1 MPPKS
6 SPAASKTEYAR
17 YLVLVYCVLGHAPFA
32 LMSDTM
38 IPEVFPDMKLES
50 CPRRGPCTPTLEA
63 TVATIYFEVIFGF
76 VLMFS
81 AVIAIPGKNGPLAAM
96 GAVALT
102 MGKHIIV
109 NGLIPPPPVMV
120 MVAGTAAAI
129 QFAPGEWGKRAFV
142 GFCVLNAFT
151 FVTNPLMVL
160 QLSLIHI

>member
-6 SPAASKTEYAR
+6 SPAASKTEYAK

-76 VLMFS
+76 VLMLDIHTFILR
-81 AVIAIPGKNGPLAAM
+81 ANRALATYKAN
-96 GAVALT
+96 L
-102 MGKHIIV
+102 
-109 NGLIPPPPVMV
+109 LIK
-120 MVAGTAAAI
+120 T
-129 QFAPGEWGKRAFV
+129 
-142 GFCVLNAFT
+142 VL
-151 FVTNPLMVL
+151 
-160 QLSLIHI
+160 

>member
-1 MPPKS
+1 MNSVSRQAAHTFCAHMPPKS
-6 SPAASKTEYAR
+6 SPAASKTEYAK

-81 AVIAIPGKNGPLAAM
+81 AVIAIP
-96 GAVALT
+96 
-102 MGKHIIV
+102 
-109 NGLIPPPPVMV
+109 
-120 MVAGTAAAI
+120 
-129 QFAPGEWGKRAFV
+129 KRSIAFV
-142 GFCVLNAFT
+142 TLRVPQSG
-151 FVTNPLMVL
+151 
-160 QLSLIHI
+160 